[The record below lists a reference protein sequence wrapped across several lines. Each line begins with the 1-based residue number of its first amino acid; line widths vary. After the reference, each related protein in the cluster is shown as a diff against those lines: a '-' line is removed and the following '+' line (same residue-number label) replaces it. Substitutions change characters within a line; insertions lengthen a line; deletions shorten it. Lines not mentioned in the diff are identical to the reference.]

1 MLPSAQ
7 QSRIAFTQL
16 RIHTF
21 PTDNKGIAAQ
31 STPSD
36 HWEVY
41 GGIVCRKR
49 TSQNDG
55 HDSLR
60 PYVPESLRLKVL
72 NNYHTSVWGVHRSEK
87 ATFRE
92 VASRYFWPQL
102 GAPVLIVVG
111 PP

>member
-1 MLPSAQ
+1 MKKSNCTK
-7 QSRIAFTQL
+7 QSGTWRKITAPARNSSQGCDTNSQRPL
-16 RIHTF
+16 
-21 PTDNKGIAAQ
+21 GAL
-31 STPSD
+31 
-36 HWEVY
+36 EVY

-92 VASRYFWPQL
+92 V
-102 GAPVLIVVG
+102 IVDIELYNAA
-111 PP
+111 